1 MCQYLPAAKRLGDK
15 GLISLHNAGV
25 SDFFA
30 SRMGNP
36 KLVRANPEAAT
47 LNTEARS
54 KDGSTTLAFKLAGAA
69 TDAVESKSVLVNGQV
84 GPTIA
89 ARFYGLMGSALYEA
103 YQIFED
109 SFKSSLEKKSLSSLI
124 DSAES
129 KADNFL
135 KGKGKEFER
144 DFINNVVL
152 EATVKA
158 MGEEAPGAKAI
169 FEDVASKNF
178 RDLGVKANELS
189 SEISSKIAT
198 AIGKYYKKDGATDT
212 LTFNPTNSGP
222 NNVEDLERWT
232 PEYNVGGEPA
242 SGLQQFLTPQW
253 GDVRQILGKKE
264 LEELKADLKDP
275 EPFLLVK
282 DADVNLDKGKITVG
296 DKTKKI
302 SEDLVGKWINPDFIN
317 QAERVVE
324 ASADLNPK
332 QKLIAEF
339 WEDGPGTGF
348 PPGTWME
355 FGKYASEKFDNNL
368 ADDAKLFF
376 GIGQSLLSASVASW
390 GLKTETDY
398 TRPLTAIREL
408 SSLGLLGKK
417 DDITGL
423 YTFEAYSRDAQKTK
437 QINGVDWETYQ
448 TPGNFYSP
456 PFSEFVSG
464 HSTFSSA
471 AGKFIEEITGSK
483 KFGASIRTT
492 SLIEKNKG
500 IPVKLKWDTWEDAW
514 RESGLSRIYG
524 GIHFDDGNKQGLK
537 LGQEIGSAVF
547 KEVSSF
553 WS

>member
-1 MCQYLPAAKRLGDK
+1 
-15 GLISLHNAGV
+15 
-25 SDFFA
+25 
-30 SRMGNP
+30 MGGP
-36 KLVRANPEAAT
+36 QLVRANPEAAT
-47 LNTEARS
+47 LNTETRS

-89 ARFYGLMGSALYEA
+89 ARFYGLMGSALYES

-109 SFKSSLEKKSLSSLI
+109 SFKSSLDKGSPFSLI
-124 DSAES
+124 KSAEN
-129 KADNFL
+129 KADKFL
-135 KGKGKEFER
+135 DGKSKVFER

-152 EATVKA
+152 DSTIKA
-158 MGEEAPGAKAI
+158 MRNEAPGAKAI
-169 FEDVASKNF
+169 FSDVATKNF
-178 RDLGVKANELS
+178 RDLGSKANEVS
-189 SEISSKIAT
+189 SQIGSKVASAIA
-198 AIGKYYKKDGATDT
+198 KYYKGDGATESSDF
-212 LTFNPTNSGP
+212 LPSNSGP
-222 NNVEDLERWT
+222 NNVKDLDRWT
-232 PEYNVGGEPA
+232 PEFNVGGEPS
-242 SGLQQFLTPQW
+242 SGIQQFLTPQW
-253 GDVRQILGKKE
+253 GDVRQILGRKE
-264 LEELKADLKDP
+264 LDSLKSDLKDP

-282 DADVNLDKGKITVG
+282 DANVDLDKGKITVG
-296 DKTKKI
+296 DKTKRI
-302 SEDLVGKWINPDFIN
+302 SDDLVGKWINPEFID
-317 QAERVVE
+317 QAERVVQ
-324 ASADLNPK
+324 ASADLTPK

-348 PPGTWME
+348 PPGTWVE

-390 GLKTETDY
+390 GLKTESDY

-408 SSLGLLGKK
+408 SRLGLLGKK

-423 YTFEAYSRDAQKTK
+423 YEFDAYSRDAQKTK
-437 QINGVDWETYQ
+437 RINGVDWETYQ

-483 KFGASIRTT
+483 RFGASVKTT
-492 SLIEKNKG
+492 SLIEKNKN

-514 RESGLSRIYG
+514 NESGISRIYG
-524 GIHFDDGNKQGLK
+524 GIHFDDGNEQGLK

-547 KEVSSF
+547 KEVSNL
-553 WS
+553 WG

>member
-1 MCQYLPAAKRLGDK
+1 
-15 GLISLHNAGV
+15 
-25 SDFFA
+25 
-30 SRMGNP
+30 MGSP
-36 KLVRANPEAAT
+36 ELVRANPEAAT

-54 KDGSTTLAFKLAGAA
+54 KDGSTTLAFELAGAA

-89 ARFYGLMGSALYEA
+89 ARFYGLMGSALYES

-124 DSAES
+124 DSAEN

-135 KGKGKEFER
+135 KGKGRDFER

-152 EATVKA
+152 DTTVKA
-158 MGEEAPGAKAI
+158 MRNEAPGAKAI
-169 FEDVASKNF
+169 FTEVASQNF
-178 RDLGVKANELS
+178 RDLGNKANELS
-189 SEISSKIAT
+189 SEISSRIAT
-198 AIGKYYKKDGATDT
+198 AIGKHYKKDGATDT
-212 LTFNPTNSGP
+212 ASFSPTNSGP

-253 GDVRQILGKKE
+253 GEVRQILGKKE
-264 LEELKADLKDP
+264 LEGLKADLKDP

-282 DADVNLDKGKITVG
+282 NADVNLDKGKITVG

-302 SEDLVGKWINPDFIN
+302 SEELVGKWINPEFIN
-317 QAERVVE
+317 QAKRVVE

-348 PPGTWME
+348 PPGTWVE

-417 DDITGL
+417 DDITGQ
-423 YTFEAYSRDAQKTK
+423 YVFDAYSRDAQKTK
-437 QINGVDWETYQ
+437 RINGTDWETYQ

-483 KFGASIRTT
+483 KFGASVKTT
-492 SLIEKNKG
+492 SLIEKNKD

-514 RESGLSRIYG
+514 NESGLSRIYG
-524 GIHFDDGNKQGLK
+524 GIHFDDGNEQGLK

-547 KEVSSF
+547 KEVSDL
-553 WS
+553 WG